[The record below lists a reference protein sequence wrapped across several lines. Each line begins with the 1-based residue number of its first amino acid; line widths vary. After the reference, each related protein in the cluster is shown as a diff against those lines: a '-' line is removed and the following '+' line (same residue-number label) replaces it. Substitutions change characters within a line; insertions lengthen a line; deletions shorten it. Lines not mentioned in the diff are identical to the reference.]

1 MKIESLLQDKN
12 YPQKRM
18 LENLICYFLE
28 ITREE
33 LWLKLDEDLSD
44 DILEK
49 IRIWYTDY
57 VEKKKPLEYV
67 LGFVEFFWTK
77 FFVNENTL
85 IPRPETEYMIQAISE
100 YIKNLDPSI
109 SLRSTQDD
117 NLCEKNKNVLMDI
130 GTGCGVL
137 WISVL
142 LQNPDFFD
150 HVFLSDISQDALKVA
165 NQNYDMLISKSY
177 DTRIVY
183 SDLFSHAE
191 SYESI
196 IENSNIIM
204 TANLPYIPDEAF
216 DNGVGDNVK
225 NWEPRMAFVWWDDWL
240 DYYRQMFDQ
249 IFSLQKNVIFT
260 MTMFL
265 EMMTRQVDILR
276 KEFGDKIEF
285 SEVKTF
291 HFNIRIVKAELK

>member
-1 MKIESLLQDKN
+1 MTIQTLLQDKN

-18 LENLICYFLE
+18 LENLVCYFLE

-33 LWLKLDEDLSD
+33 LWLKLDENLSD
-44 DILEK
+44 AVLEK
-49 IRIWYTDY
+49 IRIWYIDF

-67 LGFVEFFWTK
+67 LGFVEFFWIK

-85 IPRPETEYMIQAISE
+85 IPRPETEYMIQAITE
-100 YIKNLDPSI
+100 KI
-109 SLRSTQDD
+109 QA
-117 NLCEKNKNVLMDI
+117 CENNNGQKNVLMDI

-142 LQNPDFFD
+142 LQNPDFFN
-150 HVFLSDISQDALKVA
+150 HIFLSDISQAALKVA
-165 NQNYDMLISKSY
+165 NQNYDTLISKSY

-191 SYESI
+191 SYEHI

-204 TANLPYIPDEAF
+204 TANLPYIPNEAF

-240 DYYRQMFDQ
+240 DYYRTMFAQ

-276 KEFGDKIEF
+276 KEFGDKITF
-285 SEVKTF
+285 TEVKTF
-291 HFNIRIVKAELK
+291 HFNIRIVCATFK